1 MEKLRKDIEDIYK
14 WNLTDLIKDDEEYQ
28 ELVTKSYMLIGKI
41 IAMKDDLL
49 KNSNNFLMYL
59 KTDEELDKTVEKVY
73 VYSYLYFYQDMNDA
87 KGKIY
92 KDSADKLM
100 EEMNGGGHFSAA
112 ALSRE
117 NASVE
122 EIETELIETIQ
133 KSKQEE
139 EENEKILLLLQDFLA
154 MNKIKVQKEIL
165 DINMLLEDVVDQ
177 LTPLLKEKN
186 INFAYDISLD
196 EVFVE
201 GDYNRLNQVL
211 INMIKNSVEALDA
224 TENPKISLN
233 YEIKDNHFII
243 IIEDNGCGIKAEDM
257 ERIKEPFYTTKKNGT
272 GLGVS
277 LSLEIISAH
286 DGTLEY
292 LSQENIGT
300 KVIIT
305 LPIYEILD

>member
-28 ELVTKSYMLIGKI
+28 ELVTKSYMLIDKI
-41 IAMKDDLL
+41 VAMKDEIL

-139 EENEKILLLLQDFLA
+139 EENES
-154 MNKIKVQKEIL
+154 N
-165 DINMLLEDVVDQ
+165 
-177 LTPLLKEKN
+177 LTE
-186 INFAYDISLD
+186 
-196 EVFVE
+196 
-201 GDYNRLNQVL
+201 
-211 INMIKNSVEALDA
+211 
-224 TENPKISLN
+224 
-233 YEIKDNHFII
+233 
-243 IIEDNGCGIKAEDM
+243 
-257 ERIKEPFYTTKKNGT
+257 
-272 GLGVS
+272 
-277 LSLEIISAH
+277 
-286 DGTLEY
+286 
-292 LSQENIGT
+292 
-300 KVIIT
+300 
-305 LPIYEILD
+305 